1 VFPAE
6 ELPELARGKGNKILG
21 IPSAKFKAGEEKMIA
36 VMVLGEGDGLEIYS
50 GQRKMTLK
58 WEDLEYYDGNRGRR
72 GNMLPRGWR
81 KVDRVL
87 LSTVA
92 EEVAE

>member
-6 ELPELARGKGNKILG
+6 ELPELARGKGNKILV
-21 IPSAKFKAGEEKMIA
+21 IPAAKFNAGQEKMID
-36 VMVLGEGDGLEIYS
+36 VMVLGAGDGLEIIS
-50 GQRKMTLK
+50 GKRKMTLK

-87 LSTVA
+87 LSSVIA
-92 EEVAE
+92 EDSE